1 MPEDDQEK
9 AIANHGFKPV
19 DPMLL
24 KFGATAL
31 GKICRVA
38 ANLRFAG
45 SERSEVGARP
55 SQQDFCLR
63 DLQRVYWFSIPTSLI
78 IAEPVGGDTLEPTD
92 LHALVMFVADAT
104 KPSSSAGRDAIGK

>member
-63 DLQRVYWFSIPTSLI
+63 DLRRVYWFLIPTSLI
-78 IAEPVGGDTLEPTD
+78 IAEPVGGDTLQPTD
-92 LHALVMFVADAT
+92 LHALVMFVVDAT
-104 KPSSSAGRDAIGK
+104 KP

>member
-45 SERSEVGARP
+45 SECSEVGARP
-55 SQQDFCLR
+55 SQQDSACA
-63 DLQRVYWFSIPTSLI
+63 TSG
-78 IAEPVGGDTLEPTD
+78 EYTGFQSQQV
-92 LHALVMFVADAT
+92 
-104 KPSSSAGRDAIGK
+104 

>member
-45 SERSEVGARP
+45 SE
-55 SQQDFCLR
+55 C
-63 DLQRVYWFSIPTSLI
+63 
-78 IAEPVGGDTLEPTD
+78 
-92 LHALVMFVADAT
+92 
-104 KPSSSAGRDAIGK
+104 

>member
-31 GKICRVA
+31 GKFCRVA

-45 SERSEVGARP
+45 SEVGARP
-55 SQQDFCLR
+55 PQQDFCLR
-63 DLQRVYWFSIPTSLI
+63 DLWRVHWFFNPNKFDNCR
-78 IAEPVGGDTLEPTD
+78 AVGGDRSSPPISM
-92 LHALVMFVADAT
+92 LVVFVVDAT
-104 KPSSSAGRDAIGK
+104 KPSSSAGHDAIGK

>member
-9 AIANHGFKPV
+9 AIANRGFKPV

-24 KFGATAL
+24 KFGAPVL
-31 GKICRVA
+31 GKIYRVA

-45 SERSEVGARP
+45 WERSEVGARP

-63 DLQRVYWFSIPTSLI
+63 RPPANIAVFNANKLI
-78 IAEPVGGDTLEPTD
+78 IGEPVGGDTLQPRRSPCSR
-92 LHALVMFVADAT
+92 H
-104 KPSSSAGRDAIGK
+104 GRSGCH